1 MKNSFFSFKLIVII
15 FMVLSA
21 ILLTYLAA
29 PLSSNV
35 TSVSKEINL
44 LKK

>member
-1 MKNSFFSFKLIVII
+1 MKNRFFSLKLIVII

-21 ILLTYLAA
+21 VLITYLAA
-29 PLSSNV
+29 PLTPNI
-35 TSVSKEINL
+35 TNVSKEINL